1 MLGHDNVKIK
11 NSGRFLD
18 KGECDGRI
26 SLSEKAKC
34 CSLLCKTPRI
44 LFFSLCI
51 ILFFLPMQPWESP
64 SRCSEQDR
72 PLKAQNLPWS
82 LEFLGTVKHFGAGEL
97 RPAQKHAS
105 DGHLVVQEEKK
116 QKETDEQK
124 NSALL
129 KRTTSF
135 QHTSSESQ
143 AAGSPAFSHFLF
155 KKLLLLLASLGL
167 HCGARALSSGCMRVS
182 TFSAQ
187 AQHWGS

>member
-34 CSLLCKTPRI
+34 CSLLCKTPGI
-44 LFFSLCI
+44 LFFSLCV
-51 ILFFLPMQPWESP
+51 ILFFLPLQPWESS

-116 QKETDEQK
+116 NQTNRWTKKFCPAKKDHFFLAYLIRVPSCRLSCIFPFSFLKITIITGFTGSSLWCP
-124 NSALL
+124 NSL
-129 KRTTSF
+129 
-135 QHTSSESQ
+135 
-143 AAGSPAFSHFLF
+143 
-155 KKLLLLLASLGL
+155 
-167 HCGARALSSGCMRVS
+167 
-182 TFSAQ
+182 
-187 AQHWGS
+187 